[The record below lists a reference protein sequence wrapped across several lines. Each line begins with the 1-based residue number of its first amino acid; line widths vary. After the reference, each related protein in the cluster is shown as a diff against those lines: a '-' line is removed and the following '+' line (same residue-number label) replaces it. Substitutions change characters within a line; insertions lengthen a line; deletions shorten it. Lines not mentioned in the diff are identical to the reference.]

1 MLLLQVEKAL
11 RRTEGRVMMA
21 ADYLFEKQAKKERRA
36 RFGGG
41 LLSFF
46 GLRGGSVVG

>member
-21 ADYLFEKQAKKERRA
+21 ADYLFEKQAKKERRS
-36 RFGGG
+36 RLGGG

-46 GLRGGSVVG
+46 GFGGGSVVG